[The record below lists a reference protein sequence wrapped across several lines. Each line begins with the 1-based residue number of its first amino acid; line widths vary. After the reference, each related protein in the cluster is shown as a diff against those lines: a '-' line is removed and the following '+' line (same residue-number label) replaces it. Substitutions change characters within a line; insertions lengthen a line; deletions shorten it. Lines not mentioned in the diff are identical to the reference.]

1 MATTRR
7 LKKGRLALATSTATL
22 LVLGASTIGVTSS
35 GASNFN
41 TKTGLAFAQTQVA
54 KYSKKVHLSTVPT
67 VKHPTSLKGKVIW
80 YIPITNA
87 VDSLAGMGTTMTA
100 ALSKLGATVQV
111 CDGGGLPT
119 TVATCLTNASQQG
132 AAAVVTSYID
142 YEMAPTGFQALATAG
157 IPVIVGSEPPDPG
170 VTPTKDLQFTY
181 GTAQTDL
188 FSSLMAYETIVR
200 SKGKA
205 NVLVIRLTDSPS
217 TTAASNIEISDLKK
231 FCPACKVTTV
241 DAQTAALSQLPSNV
255 SAALTS
261 NPNINYVTVPTD
273 AYLPPVSGAIA
284 SSGFTSKVHVI
295 SADGGV
301 AGLQDV
307 VSNSLLA
314 DPGNPIE
321 WVGYQYADAVLRIL
335 SGDAVPQE
343 PIGPTYIFTKKNLAG
358 LSLTEANYLNM
369 SWYHIGEAAFEA
381 PYLKAW
387 GVK

>member
-1 MATTRR
+1 MATSRR
-7 LKKGRLALATSTATL
+7 LNKGRLALVTSTAAL
-22 LVLGASTIGVTSS
+22 MILSVATIGVTAS
-35 GASNFN
+35 GASKNK
-41 TKTGLAFAQTQVA
+41 TKTGLAFAQAQVA
-54 KYSKKVHLSTVPT
+54 KYSNRAGISSVPT
-67 VKHPTSLKGKVIW
+67 VKHPANLNGKVIW

-100 ALSKLGATVQV
+100 ALAKLGATVQV

-157 IPVIVGSEPPDPG
+157 IPVIVGNEPPDPG
-170 VTPTKDLQFTY
+170 VTPTKNLQFTY
-181 GTAQTDL
+181 GTAETDL

-205 NVLVIRLTDSPS
+205 DVLVIRLTDSPS
-217 TTAASNIEISDLKK
+217 TTAASNLEISDLKK
-231 FCPACKVTTV
+231 YCPACKVTTV
-241 DAQTAALSQLPSNV
+241 DAQTAALAQLPSAV

-273 AYLPPVSGAIA
+273 AYLPPVTGAIA
-284 SSGFTSKVHVI
+284 SSGFTAKVKVI

-307 VSNSLLA
+307 VSGSLLA

-335 SGDAVPQE
+335 SGDPVPKE
-343 PIGPTYIFTKKNLAG
+343 PIGPTFIFTKKSLTG
-358 LSLTEANYLNM
+358 LSLTEANYLTM
-369 SWYHIGEAAFEA
+369 GWYHIGESAFEA